1 MVFSAPIFSE
11 RKSTS
16 ENIPSEHNFLYD
28 LREKIHETDI
38 FYANIF
44 LQYQNDICKCSMWVL
59 TQAHNTDL
67 NCLVLC
73 CVSRFVKPAYTRRT
87 TG

>member
-11 RKSTS
+11 SKSTS

-28 LREKIHETDI
+28 LREKIHKTDI

-44 LQYQNDICKCSMWVL
+44 LQYQNDICKCSMW
-59 TQAHNTDL
+59 
-67 NCLVLC
+67 
-73 CVSRFVKPAYTRRT
+73 Y
-87 TG
+87 